1 MKLKSIQ
8 KLMLQN
14 IDEAKESDQF
24 KTPKRILKMIRDKL
38 RIKERE
44 IFNVCPFRP
53 FWKELLQ

>member
-1 MKLKSIQ
+1 
-8 KLMLQN
+8 MLHN

-44 IFNVCPFRP
+44 IFNVCHFRP
-53 FWKELLQ
+53 FWKELLQKTR